1 MLPALLLLFITIP
14 FLELY
19 LLLELGR
26 RVGALPTIAL
36 TIATG
41 VLGAALARAQGFAAL
56 RRIQRDSASG
66 QLPAGAL
73 LEGALILVA
82 GVLLLTPGVLTDLT
96 GLLLLFPPARA
107 LVARG
112 LARWA
117 SGRLRVAHG
126 PFPAGPFAGGP
137 LPGGPLPGG
146 RFPEGGARPGDVGAG
161 AWGAAPAPWGPRQHG
176 DVIDVEAEVRD
187 VPERPQDDE
196 AATSPE
202 RLSGR

>member
-82 GVLLLTPGVLTDLT
+82 GVLLLTPG
-96 GLLLLFPPARA
+96 
-107 LVARG
+107 
-112 LARWA
+112 
-117 SGRLRVAHG
+117 S
-126 PFPAGPFAGGP
+126 
-137 LPGGPLPGG
+137 
-146 RFPEGGARPGDVGAG
+146 
-161 AWGAAPAPWGPRQHG
+161 
-176 DVIDVEAEVRD
+176 
-187 VPERPQDDE
+187 
-196 AATSPE
+196 
-202 RLSGR
+202 